1 MDKDNNNGDTMRNVE
16 RPIPNNNSEFY
27 ELVQK
32 DLDFVI
38 VDAHFQ
44 QYPVLTDDCRNML
57 S

>member
-32 DLDFVI
+32 DLDLVI

-44 QYPVLTDDCRNML
+44 RYPVLSDVIYF
-57 S
+57 

>member
-16 RPIPNNNSEFY
+16 RPIPKNNSEFY

-32 DLDFVI
+32 DLDLVI

-44 QYPVLTDDCRNML
+44 WYPVLSDVIYF
-57 S
+57 